1 MTCRGLEDLPKELSS
16 AGFEVNTRLALLTQT
31 ETALLTCPK
40 HLSLSLSLGLSSTLG
55 LPQMHAG
62 AATGAVT
69 RPQRTRS
76 FWRHTHTHVR
86 LQVCHT
92 TTGRRLNWVEGRLE
106 TIQRA
111 QRKSSRLVTI
121 SDNGTSV
128 MARRTFSHHLLLVES
143 EGHPCKPCKLKSSSQ
158 VSGSLPT

>member
-40 HLSLSLSLGLSSTLG
+40 HLSLSLSRSLKHSWI
-55 LPQMHAG
+55 
-62 AATGAVT
+62 ATNARRRRNRRRDKT
-69 RPQRTRS
+69 TTHS
-76 FWRHTHTHVR
+76 ILLETHTHTHVR